1 MVIILCD
8 PLDMFLY
15 ALDGGG
21 RSWNLLFSR
30 EFNDWEMGR
39 FYSFFE
45 HVSARIPR
53 GESDDVL
60 IWQLSCSGIFD
71 VCSFYNY
78 LLKDP
83 SVSFPWQS
91 IWCIK
96 VPERVSFFLWTVARG
111 GILTIDN
118 LVKKNLPLVNWCC
131 LCRYD
136 EETVDHF
143 LLDCKFARALWS
155 EVLCWGSV
163 SDAEYSCLSSFCLEK
178 FSSNIWNMYKRVL
191 CG

>member
-1 MVIILCD
+1 MEEVGVGTYFSVVNLMTGKWGD
-8 PLDMFLY
+8 FTLSLSMFL
-15 ALDGGG
+15 LEFQGG
-21 RSWNLLFSR
+21 RVMMFLF
-30 EFNDWEMGR
+30 
-39 FYSFFE
+39 
-45 HVSARIPR
+45 V
-53 GESDDVL
+53 
-60 IWQLSCSGIFD
+60 WQLSCSGIFD

-78 LLKDP
+78 LLKAP

-96 VPERVSFFLWTVARG
+96 VPKRVSFFLWTAARG

-143 LLDCKFARALWS
+143 LLYCKFARALWS
-155 EVLCWGSV
+155 EVLCLG
-163 SDAEYSCLSSFCLEK
+163 
-178 FSSNIWNMYKRVL
+178 FSK
-191 CG
+191 

>member
-78 LLKDP
+78 LLKAP
-83 SVSFPWQS
+83 SISFPWQS

-96 VPERVSFFLWTVARG
+96 VPKRVSFFLWTAARG

-143 LLDCKFARALWS
+143 LLYCKFARALWS
-155 EVLCWGSV
+155 EVLCLG
-163 SDAEYSCLSSFCLEK
+163 
-178 FSSNIWNMYKRVL
+178 FSK
-191 CG
+191 

>member
-83 SVSFPWQS
+83 SISFPWQS

-96 VPERVSFFLWTVARG
+96 VPKRVSFFLWIAARG

-143 LLDCKFARALWS
+143 LLYCKFARALWS
-155 EVLCWGSV
+155 EVLCLG
-163 SDAEYSCLSSFCLEK
+163 
-178 FSSNIWNMYKRVL
+178 FSK
-191 CG
+191 

>member
-60 IWQLSCSGIFD
+60 I
-71 VCSFYNY
+71 
-78 LLKDP
+78 
-83 SVSFPWQS
+83 
-91 IWCIK
+91 
-96 VPERVSFFLWTVARG
+96 
-111 GILTIDN
+111 
-118 LVKKNLPLVNWCC
+118 C
-131 LCRYD
+131 LAV
-136 EETVDHF
+136 E
-143 LLDCKFARALWS
+143 L
-155 EVLCWGSV
+155 
-163 SDAEYSCLSSFCLEK
+163 
-178 FSSNIWNMYKRVL
+178 
-191 CG
+191 